1 MKTKEKVT
9 ITFGEV
15 GDVPYRHK
23 VKECEVI
30 CSDGKIR
37 KVSIINEVTI
47 PNGNI
52 NTRRNNSKS

>member
-1 MKTKEKVT
+1 MKTKENVS

-15 GDVPYRHK
+15 GDIPYRHT

-37 KVSIINEVTI
+37 KVSIINEVTV
-47 PNGNI
+47 PDGNI
-52 NTRRNNSKS
+52 NTR

>member
-1 MKTKEKVT
+1 MKTKENVS

-15 GDVPYRHK
+15 GDIPYRHT

-37 KVSIINEVTI
+37 KVSIINEVTD
-47 PNGNI
+47 PDGNI
-52 NTRRNNSKS
+52 NTR